1 MSLIIVCGAT
11 ATGKSELAVSLA
23 KEINAEVVNADSM
36 QVYKVALDSMTVYRG
51 MDIGT
56 AKLTNAERGG
66 ITHHL
71 IDVLDIKDE
80 ANVAWYQQ
88 IAREKIDQ
96 ILSTGKSVVVVGG
109 TGLYIK
115 AILDDLNFPD
125 TDPAVR
131 QKITD
136 QAEKLGN
143 DVMHERLAKLDP
155 AAALAIP
162 KENIRRVIRAL
173 EVIELT
179 GKPFTANL
187 PRQESSK
194 YPDAKQFGLVLDR
207 VNLDEKIDKRVEDM
221 WAKGFAREVS
231 TLMTKGLEQS
241 GTAKK
246 ALGYMQIMNYLNGE
260 SDEAFAKE
268 ETKRV
273 TRAYARRQE
282 TWFSRDER
290 IKWLAPESNAAR
302 LEKLLASIN

>member
-36 QVYKVALDSMTVYRG
+36 QVYKG

-56 AKLTNAERGG
+56 AKLTSEERGG
-66 ITHHL
+66 ISHHL
-71 IDVLDIKDE
+71 IDILDIKDE

-96 ILSTGKSVVVVGG
+96 ILSSGKSVVVVGG

-131 QKITD
+131 QKITEE
-136 QAEKLGN
+136 AERLGN

-155 AAALAIP
+155 AASLAIP

-187 PRQESSK
+187 PRQASSK

-207 VNLDEKIDKRVEDM
+207 ENLDEKIDKRVEEM

-231 TLMTKGLEQS
+231 ILMTQGLEQS
-241 GTAKK
+241 STAKK
-246 ALGYMQIMNYLNGE
+246 ALGYIQIMNYLNGE

-282 TWFSRDER
+282 TWFSKDER
-290 IKWLAPESNAAR
+290 IKWLAPESNSAR

>member
-36 QVYKVALDSMTVYRG
+36 QVYKG

-246 ALGYMQIMNYLNGE
+246 ALGYMQIMNYLNVE

>member
-1 MSLIIVCGAT
+1 MSLTVICGAT
-11 ATGKSELAVSLA
+11 ATGKSELAVALA

-36 QVYKVALDSMTVYRG
+36 QVYKG

-56 AKLTNAERGG
+56 AKLTMAQRDAVV
-66 ITHHL
+66 HHL
-71 IDVLDIKDE
+71 IDVLDITEE
-80 ANVAWYQQ
+80 ANVSWYQQ
-88 IAREKIDQ
+88 VARDKIDEL
-96 ILSTGKSVVVVGG
+96 IGLGKSVVVVGG

-125 TDPAVR
+125 TDPQVR
-131 QKITD
+131 DKITEQAD
-136 QAEKLGN
+136 QLGN
-143 DVMHERLAKLDP
+143 EIMHGKLAKLDP

-194 YPDAKQFGLVLDR
+194 YPNAKQFGLVLDR
-207 VNLDEKIDKRVEDM
+207 SNLDEKIDQRVDDM

-231 TLMTKGLEQS
+231 LLMTQGLEQAT
-241 GTAKK
+241 TAKK
-246 ALGYMQIMNYLNGE
+246 ALGYSQIMSYLNGE
-260 SDEAFAKE
+260 CDEEFAKQ

-282 TWFSRDER
+282 TWFSRDDR
-290 IKWLAPESNAAR
+290 IKWLAPDSMQIR

>member
-11 ATGKSELAVSLA
+11 ATGKSDLAVSLA

-36 QVYKVALDSMTVYRG
+36 QVYKG

-56 AKLTNAERGG
+56 AKLTSEERGG
-66 ITHHL
+66 IAHHL

-207 VNLDEKIDKRVEDM
+207 GNLDEKIDKRVEDM

>member
-36 QVYKVALDSMTVYRG
+36 QVYKG

-56 AKLTNAERGG
+56 AKLTNEERGG
-66 ITHHL
+66 IAHHL

-96 ILSTGKSVVVVGG
+96 ILNSGKSVVVVGG

-125 TDPAVR
+125 TDPEVR

-207 VNLDEKIDKRVEDM
+207 CNLDEKIDKRVEDM

>member
-1 MSLIIVCGAT
+1 MSLTVICGAT
-11 ATGKSELAVSLA
+11 ATGKSELAVALA
-23 KEINAEVVNADSM
+23 KEIDAEIINADSM
-36 QVYKVALDSMTVYRG
+36 QVYRG

-56 AKLTNAERGG
+56 AKLTSAQRDGVS
-66 ITHHL
+66 HHL
-71 IDVLDIKDE
+71 IDVLDITEE
-80 ANVAWYQQ
+80 ANVSWYQQ
-88 IAREKIDQ
+88 LAREKIDQ
-96 ILSTGKSVVVVGG
+96 LISLGKSVVVVGG

-115 AILDDLNFPD
+115 AVLDDLNFPD
-125 TDPAVR
+125 TNPQIRDNL
-131 QKITD
+131 TE
-136 QAEKLGN
+136 QAALLGN
-143 DVMHERLAKLDP
+143 EIMHGKLAKLDP

-207 VNLDEKIDKRVEDM
+207 NNLDEKIDQRVEDM
-221 WAKGFAREVS
+221 CAKGFAREVS
-231 TLMTKGLEQS
+231 LLMTKGLEQAT
-241 GTAKK
+241 TAKK
-246 ALGYMQIMNYLNGE
+246 ALGYSQLINYLNGE

-282 TWFSRDER
+282 TWFSRDDR
-290 IKWLAPESNAAR
+290 IKWLAPDSMQIR

>member
-1 MSLIIVCGAT
+1 MSLTVICGAT
-11 ATGKSELAVSLA
+11 ATGKSELAVALA
-23 KEINAEVVNADSM
+23 KELNAEVVNADSM
-36 QVYKVALDSMTVYRG
+36 QVYKG

-56 AKLTNAERGG
+56 AKLTMAQRDAVL
-66 ITHHL
+66 HHV
-71 IDVLDIKDE
+71 IDVLDITEE
-80 ANVAWYQQ
+80 ANVSWYQQ
-88 IAREKIDQ
+88 IARDKIDEL
-96 ILSTGKSVVVVGG
+96 ITAGKSVVVVGG

-125 TDPAVR
+125 TDPQVR
-131 QKITD
+131 DKITEQAD
-136 QAEKLGN
+136 QLGN
-143 DVMHERLAKLDP
+143 EIMHEKLAKLDP

-194 YPDAKQFGLVLDR
+194 YPNAKQFGLVLDR
-207 VNLDEKIDKRVEDM
+207 SNLDEKIDQRVDDM
-221 WAKGFAREVS
+221 WTKGFAREVS
-231 TLMTKGLEQS
+231 LLMTQGLEQAT
-241 GTAKK
+241 TAKK
-246 ALGYMQIMNYLNGE
+246 ALGYSQIMNYLNGE
-260 SDEAFAKE
+260 CDEEFAKQ

-282 TWFSRDER
+282 TWFSRDDR
-290 IKWLAPESNAAR
+290 IKWLAPDSMQVR

>member
-23 KEINAEVVNADSM
+23 KEIKAEVVNADSM
-36 QVYKVALDSMTVYRG
+36 QVYRG

-56 AKLTNAERGG
+56 AKLTSEERSG
-66 ITHHL
+66 ISHHL

-96 ILSTGKSVVVVGG
+96 ILSSGKSVVVVGG

-131 QKITD
+131 QKITEE
-136 QAEKLGN
+136 AERLGN

-155 AAALAIP
+155 AASLAIP

-187 PRQESSK
+187 PRQASSK

-207 VNLDEKIDKRVEDM
+207 ENLDEKIDKRVEDM

-231 TLMTKGLEQS
+231 ILMTQGLEQS

-246 ALGYMQIMNYLNGE
+246 ALGYIQIMNYLNGE

-282 TWFSRDER
+282 TWFSKDER
-290 IKWLAPESNAAR
+290 IKWLAPESNSAR

>member
-1 MSLIIVCGAT
+1 MSLTVICGAT
-11 ATGKSELAVSLA
+11 ATGKSEIAIALA
-23 KEINAEVVNADSM
+23 KEINADVINADSM
-36 QVYKVALDSMTVYRG
+36 QVYKG

-56 AKLTNAERGG
+56 AKLT
-66 ITHHL
+66 ITQRDGVIHHL
-71 IDVLDIKDE
+71 IDVLDISEE
-80 ANVAWYQQ
+80 ANVSWYQQ
-88 IAREKIDQ
+88 LARDKIDEL
-96 ILSTGKSVVVVGG
+96 ISLGKSVVVVGG

-125 TDPAVR
+125 TDPQVR
-131 QKITD
+131 DKITEQAD
-136 QAEKLGN
+136 QLGN
-143 DVMHERLAKLDP
+143 EIMHGKLAKLDP

-194 YPDAKQFGLVLDR
+194 YPKAKQFGLALDR
-207 VNLDEKIDKRVEDM
+207 NNLDEKIDQRVEDM

-231 TLMTKGLEQS
+231 LLMTQGLEQAT
-241 GTAKK
+241 TAKK
-246 ALGYMQIMNYLNGE
+246 ALGYSQIMSYLNGE
-260 SDEAFAKE
+260 CDEDFAKQ

-282 TWFSRDER
+282 TWFSRDDR
-290 IKWLAPESNAAR
+290 IKWLAPDSMQVR

>member
-23 KEINAEVVNADSM
+23 KEIKAEVVNADSM
-36 QVYKVALDSMTVYRG
+36 QVYRG

-56 AKLTNAERGG
+56 AKLTSEERGA
-66 ITHHL
+66 ISHHL

-96 ILSTGKSVVVVGG
+96 ILSSGKSVVVVGG

-131 QKITD
+131 QKITEE
-136 QAEKLGN
+136 AERLGN

-155 AAALAIP
+155 AASLAIP

-187 PRQESSK
+187 PRQASSK

-207 VNLDEKIDKRVEDM
+207 ENLDEKIDKRVEDM

-231 TLMTKGLEQS
+231 ILMTQGLEQS

-246 ALGYMQIMNYLNGE
+246 ALGYIQIMNYLNGE

-282 TWFSRDER
+282 TWFSKDER
-290 IKWLAPESNAAR
+290 IKWLAPESNSAR

>member
-36 QVYKVALDSMTVYRG
+36 QVYKG

-56 AKLTNAERGG
+56 AKLTNAERGC

-282 TWFSRDER
+282 TWFSKDER
-290 IKWLAPESNAAR
+290 IKWLAPESNSAR

>member
-1 MSLIIVCGAT
+1 MSLTVICGAT
-11 ATGKSELAVSLA
+11 ATGKSELAVALA

-36 QVYKVALDSMTVYRG
+36 QVYKG

-56 AKLTNAERGG
+56 AKLTIAQRDAVV
-66 ITHHL
+66 HHL
-71 IDVLDIKDE
+71 IDVLDITEE
-80 ANVAWYQQ
+80 ANVSWYQQ
-88 IAREKIDQ
+88 VARDKIDEL
-96 ILSTGKSVVVVGG
+96 IALGKSVVVVGG

-115 AILDDLNFPD
+115 AILDDLNFPN
-125 TDPAVR
+125 TDPQVR
-131 QKITD
+131 DKITEQAD
-136 QAEKLGN
+136 QLGN
-143 DVMHERLAKLDP
+143 EIMHGKLVKLDP

-194 YPDAKQFGLVLDR
+194 YPNAKQFGLVLDR
-207 VNLDEKIDKRVEDM
+207 NNLDEKIDQRVEDM

-231 TLMTKGLEQS
+231 LLMTQGLEQAT
-241 GTAKK
+241 TAKK
-246 ALGYMQIMNYLNGE
+246 ALGYSQIMSYLNGE
-260 SDEAFAKE
+260 CDEEFAKQ

-282 TWFSRDER
+282 TWFSRDDR
-290 IKWLAPESNAAR
+290 IKWLAPDSMQIR

>member
-36 QVYKVALDSMTVYRG
+36 QVYKG

-56 AKLTNAERGG
+56 AKLTSEERGG
-66 ITHHL
+66 ISHHL

-96 ILSTGKSVVVVGG
+96 ILSSGKSVVVVGG

-131 QKITD
+131 QKITEE
-136 QAEKLGN
+136 AERLGN

-155 AAALAIP
+155 AASLAIP

-187 PRQESSK
+187 PRQASSK

-207 VNLDEKIDKRVEDM
+207 ENLDEKIDKRVEEM
-221 WAKGFAREVS
+221 WTKGFAHEVS
-231 TLMTKGLEQS
+231 ILMTQGLEQS

-246 ALGYMQIMNYLNGE
+246 ALGYIQIMNYLNGE

-282 TWFSRDER
+282 TWFSKDER
-290 IKWLAPESNAAR
+290 IKWLAPESNSAR

>member
-36 QVYKVALDSMTVYRG
+36 QVYRG

-56 AKLTNAERGG
+56 AKLTNEERGG

-71 IDVLDIKDE
+71 IDVLDIKEE

-115 AILDDLNFPD
+115 AILDNLNFPD

-131 QKITD
+131 QRITD
-136 QAEKLGN
+136 EAEKLGN

-207 VNLDEKIDKRVEDM
+207 GNLDEKIDKRVEDM
-221 WAKGFAREVS
+221 WTKGFAREVS

>member
-1 MSLIIVCGAT
+1 MSLTVICGAT
-11 ATGKSELAVSLA
+11 ATGKSELAVALA
-23 KEINAEVVNADSM
+23 KEIGAEIINADSM
-36 QVYKVALDSMTVYRG
+36 QVYKG

-56 AKLTNAERGG
+56 AKLTSAQRDGVS
-66 ITHHL
+66 HHL
-71 IDVLDIKDE
+71 IDVLDITEE
-80 ANVAWYQQ
+80 ANVSWYQQ
-88 IAREKIDQ
+88 MAREKIDQ
-96 ILSTGKSVVVVGG
+96 LISLGKSVVVVGG

-115 AILDDLNFPD
+115 AVLDDLNFPD
-125 TDPAVR
+125 TNPQIRDKLTEQA
-131 QKITD
+131 D
-136 QAEKLGN
+136 QLGN
-143 DVMHERLAKLDP
+143 EIMHDKLAKLDP

-187 PRQESSK
+187 PRRESSK
-194 YPDAKQFGLVLDR
+194 YPNAKQFGLVLDR
-207 VNLDEKIDKRVEDM
+207 NNLDEKIDQRVEDM

-231 TLMTKGLEQS
+231 LLMTQGLEQAT
-241 GTAKK
+241 TAKK
-246 ALGYMQIMNYLNGE
+246 ALGYSQIMNYLNGE

-282 TWFSRDER
+282 TWFSRDNR
-290 IKWLAPESNAAR
+290 IKWLAPDSMQIR

>member
-23 KEINAEVVNADSM
+23 NEINAEVVNADSM
-36 QVYKVALDSMTVYRG
+36 QVYRG

-71 IDVLDIKDE
+71 IDVLDIKEE

-136 QAEKLGN
+136 EAEKLGN
-143 DVMHERLAKLDP
+143 DVMHERLAKRDP

-162 KENIRRVIRAL
+162 KENLRRVIRAL

-207 VNLDEKIDKRVEDM
+207 GNLDEKIDKRVEDM

>member
-23 KEINAEVVNADSM
+23 NEINAEVVNADSM
-36 QVYKVALDSMTVYRG
+36 QVYRG

-71 IDVLDIKDE
+71 IDVLDIKEE

-136 QAEKLGN
+136 EAEKLGN
-143 DVMHERLAKLDP
+143 DVMHERLAKRDP

-162 KENIRRVIRAL
+162 KENLRRVIRAL

-207 VNLDEKIDKRVEDM
+207 GNLDEKIDKRVEDM
-221 WAKGFAREVS
+221 WTKGFAREVS
-231 TLMTKGLEQS
+231 ILMTKGLEQS

-246 ALGYMQIMNYLNGE
+246 ALGYMQIINYLNGE

>member
-1 MSLIIVCGAT
+1 MSLTVICGAT
-11 ATGKSELAVSLA
+11 ATGKSELAVALA
-23 KEINAEVVNADSM
+23 KEINADVINADSM
-36 QVYKVALDSMTVYRG
+36 QVYKG

-56 AKLTNAERGG
+56 AKLTIIQRDGVM
-66 ITHHL
+66 HHL
-71 IDVLDIKDE
+71 IDVLDILEE
-80 ANVAWYQQ
+80 ANVSWYQQ
-88 IAREKIDQ
+88 LARDKIDEL
-96 ILSTGKSVVVVGG
+96 ISLGKSVVVVGG

-125 TDPAVR
+125 TDPQVR
-131 QKITD
+131 DKITEQAD
-136 QAEKLGN
+136 QLGN
-143 DVMHERLAKLDP
+143 EIMHSKLAKLDP

-194 YPDAKQFGLVLDR
+194 YPKAKQFGLVLDR
-207 VNLDEKIDKRVEDM
+207 NNLDEKIDQRVEDM

-231 TLMTKGLEQS
+231 LLMTQGLEQAT
-241 GTAKK
+241 TAKK
-246 ALGYMQIMNYLNGE
+246 ALGYSQIMSYLNGE
-260 SDEAFAKE
+260 CDEDFAKQ

-282 TWFSRDER
+282 TWFSRDDR
-290 IKWLAPESNAAR
+290 IKWLAPDSMQVR